1 MVYGWDTDNKTGAD
15 CTGSTGDKNRI
26 LTVDNT
32 GLTKQGGF
40 LVTAGLTLGLGTEYT
55 VVHSA
60 TGSTIT
66 FLNKMFDYM
75 TIVVKY
81 LQASTA
87 TNNYEIA
94 RNDIQGIIIENGI
107 SATLIRQT
115 KTTDGLGGLTGIST
129 ENYAIFLVVNDITK
143 KDRQIIDMGLA
154 VPGNMKAFF
163 FHEYP
168 DSITGNGTVTVKVGD
183 IYQES
188 SGKQWRVIEIS
199 GERVIGGF
207 EVFRVGVLR
216 NINLEE

>member
-154 VPGNMKAFF
+154 VHGNKKAFF
-163 FHEYP
+163 IHEYV
-168 DSITGNGTVTVKVGD
+168 D
-183 IYQES
+183 
-188 SGKQWRVIEIS
+188 
-199 GERVIGGF
+199 
-207 EVFRVGVLR
+207 
-216 NINLEE
+216 